1 MQKIVKHGTPFELFQ
16 EHSSISS
23 LRATE
28 KIKNKINVI
37 IAFHNNFNK
46 FKFYLIPLPLL
57 IFHCRTRLFT
67 PSFTADFTGWRSDF
81 TVAGTA
87 SEFH

>member
-1 MQKIVKHGTPFELFQ
+1 MFDAEKIVKHGTPFELFQ

-37 IAFHNNFNK
+37 IK
-46 FKFYLIPLPLL
+46 LL
-57 IFHCRTRLFT
+57 ITTSINLNFI
-67 PSFTADFTGWRSDF
+67 
-81 TVAGTA
+81 
-87 SEFH
+87 